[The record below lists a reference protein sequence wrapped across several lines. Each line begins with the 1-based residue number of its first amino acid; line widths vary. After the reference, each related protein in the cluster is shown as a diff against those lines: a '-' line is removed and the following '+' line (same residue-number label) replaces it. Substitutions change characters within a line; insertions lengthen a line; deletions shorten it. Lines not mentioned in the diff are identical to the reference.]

1 MWFVGCVVL
10 VDVVEAMDCDSD
22 TIKECELEKKTTM
35 AEEQKGVRVYLNSSL
50 NLYFKHTK

>member
-22 TIKECELEKKTTM
+22 TMNECGLEKNTIM
-35 AEEQKGVRVYLNSSL
+35 AEEQKGERVYLNSSL